1 MDNKIYIYIYNKF
14 FLMTHQTFFNF
25 KNDKPTVLKTSD
37 SMMLDDKKLAEYVS
51 NVNESPGVYGE
62 IADYWQTID
71 DDEFN
76 NKNENIEFTDYDYV
90 TVT

>member
-1 MDNKIYIYIYNKF
+1 
-14 FLMTHQTFFNF
+14 MTHQTFFNF
-25 KNDKPTVLKTSD
+25 KNDKPIVLKTSD

-51 NVNESPGVYGE
+51 SVNESPGIYGE

>member
-1 MDNKIYIYIYNKF
+1 
-14 FLMTHQTFFNF
+14 MTHQTFFNF

>member
-1 MDNKIYIYIYNKF
+1 
-14 FLMTHQTFFNF
+14 
-25 KNDKPTVLKTSD
+25 
-37 SMMLDDKKLAEYVS
+37 MMLDDKKLAEYVS
-51 NVNESPGVYGE
+51 SVNESPGVYGE